1 MPITVDD
8 IREQIKRIDINEATQ
23 KNDIPKKLAKRLGN
37 LIVDYPQENF
47 NSCLKKG
54 SFPNDF
60 KKAVVHST
68 HKNDNKT
75 EKSNYRPISISPN
88 LSKIHDFYLTK
99 CILIVRDIAPH
110 TACWLWLKK
119 LRKLKTTTKYVLR
132 SLLISQKHLI
142 VFCMIFLLQVT
153 CLWLWF

>member
-1 MPITVDD
+1 MVSTADINNTFSFMPITVDD

-68 HKNDNKT
+68 HKNDNQT

-88 LSKIHDFYLTK
+88 LSKIHE
-99 CILIVRDIAPH
+99 
-110 TACWLWLKK
+110 
-119 LRKLKTTTKYVLR
+119 
-132 SLLISQKHLI
+132 
-142 VFCMIFLLQVT
+142 
-153 CLWLWF
+153 